1 MSETTIT
8 PEEIARLRELANAA
22 TPGSENW
29 DENVMC
35 HGNYLAA
42 CGPWHV
48 ASDGQQLAQS
58 VADGLYIAA
67 AHPGTVLRLLDA
79 LDAAEAKADVIGGA
93 WCAKNRAEGRGPCG
107 SCAICCRDE
116 RQRAESAE
124 RDRDAVLEREI
135 ETADEQSAQRT
146 ALVKRAEVAERD
158 AAEWETRWDAHCKL
172 RHKST
177 DELARRV
184 EAAEARVVALEK
196 DWDRLLEQIA
206 VQVGDEE
213 DHDAADATD
222 PEFTGQFDPW
232 DCLRRA
238 GAAFEHLGAR
248 LKAKVEKA
256 DALRL
261 LLITEQQCDD
271 HRCIHDPLLD
281 CIDGARVYG
290 FQCSTVQAR
299 LRAALRVYEEV
310 P

>member
-48 ASDGQQLAQS
+48 ASDVQQLAQS

-79 LDAAEAKADVIGGA
+79 LEA
-93 WCAKNRAEGRGPCG
+93 
-107 SCAICCRDE
+107 
-116 RQRAESAE
+116 
-124 RDRDAVLEREI
+124 
-135 ETADEQSAQRT
+135 
-146 ALVKRAEVAERD
+146 AERD

-271 HRCIHDPLLD
+271 HRCIHGPLLD